1 VIRLLAPAK
10 VNLTLEVLGKRPDGY
25 HDIESLVQKV
35 SLYDRITIREVPESG
50 VHLTCSDPAVGS
62 GPDNLVYQAARLFM
76 DATGRSG
83 NGVAIDLEKQIPHG
97 AGLGGGSSD
106 AASVIMGLNSL
117 WDLSLPLEEQERIAV
132 QIGSDV
138 PLFLHPSPSLIS
150 GRGEVVTPAPAR
162 IRACFLIVFPGFSVS
177 TQWAYSNFRLT
188 KDHLTKDHGKYTLSG
203 LQKAGE
209 GELPP
214 NRWQDFLVND
224 LETAVRKKHPEI
236 GRCIEDLL
244 LLGAGASQMSGSGSA
259 VFGLFEDR
267 LTAQKAAS
275 SLLTGG
281 GRVAFVTMPLFS

>member
-1 VIRLLAPAK
+1 MIRLLAPAK

-25 HDIESLVQKV
+25 HNIESLVQKI

-50 VHLTCSDPAVGS
+50 VHLTCSDPDVGS

-83 NGVAIDLEKQIPHG
+83 SGVAIDLKKQIPHG

-117 WDLSLPLEEQERIAV
+117 WNLSLPLEEQERIAV

-177 TQWAYSNFRLT
+177 TQWAYSNFRLA

-203 LQKAGE
+203 LQKAGG

-214 NRWQDFLVND
+214 NRWQEFLVND

-236 GRCIEDLL
+236 GRCIEELL